1 MKEEILSIV
10 THALMGVEVSG
21 ETVDLIVNQV
31 MKAIYDERPVLKNIE
46 ELENKL
52 RVTKKALEDIVK
64 WNDELENE
72 WGEPDNRANAALQKI
87 MVMDGF

>member
-52 RVTKKALEDIVK
+52 RVAKAELVEVKHELSLAMSQYNAISAEKGGEDV
-64 WNDELENE
+64 L
-72 WGEPDNRANAALQKI
+72 
-87 MVMDGF
+87 